1 MAAVAVAVA
10 IFDGNDFTTRLSGL
24 NTNTGEDVSAGAPE
38 TAAPPPT
45 PGAPRGGEGAAR
57 RPPDASAAPLPENAV
72 GSRDVHTLFLHRQK
86 IRNYGGRSRDA
97 YDVHKRHVL

>member
-1 MAAVAVAVA
+1 MAVAAAVAVA

-45 PGAPRGGEGAAR
+45 PGAPRGEGAAR

-72 GSRDVHTLFLHRQK
+72 GGRDVNILFLR
-86 IRNYGGRSRDA
+86 RRTYSLP
-97 YDVHKRHVL
+97 VLPFPSTSNLQRP